1 MPTASVQ
8 AQRFKVLLA
17 GVFSQILCI
26 GIARFAY
33 TPLLPVMQQQSWVSD
48 ADGGWL
54 AALNYAG
61 YMLGVVLAASI
72 RTIYLKDTLFRIVSE
87 QRSGDPTN
95 LRCMR
100 VTQPYEIPVDREWSL
115 CHSSDSKKSALF
127 VQHTPKHTKRF
138 AG

>member
-54 AALNYAG
+54 AALRRRRTAAAAAHPHRG
-61 YMLGVVLAASI
+61 PPCARAEGRAASG
-72 RTIYLKDTLFRIVSE
+72 L
-87 QRSGDPTN
+87 
-95 LRCMR
+95 
-100 VTQPYEIPVDREWSL
+100 
-115 CHSSDSKKSALF
+115 A
-127 VQHTPKHTKRF
+127 
-138 AG
+138 

>member
-33 TPLLPVMQQQSWVSD
+33 TPLLPVMQQQSWISD

-61 YMLGVVLAASI
+61 YMLGAVLAASI
-72 RTIYLKDTLFRIVSE
+72 FHFGEFTVAQAKQHMADAGI
-87 QRSGDPTN
+87 P
-95 LRCMR
+95 MR
-100 VTQPYEIPVDREWSL
+100 LS
-115 CHSSDSKKSALF
+115 
-127 VQHTPKHTKRF
+127 
-138 AG
+138 